1 MFFVCMYLYET
12 SDEYREKNNNAQTH
26 IQTRLEREMHRNN
39 LTQQNQ
45 NKTTQTNT
53 RLVVVVV
60 VVVVFLF
67 LSSFWGGRHIW
78 LCFLAQRKLSGRTA
92 ARKEM
97 ERRWK
102 RVKSMCT
109 IVILAGCLFCT
120 SMRPL
125 VDLAW
130 LCSIKSQLY
139 DARHACEHNKPSHS
153 HGMCASC
160 CLLFKVHIFLSVG
173 CAVP

>member
-60 VVVVFLF
+60 VVVVFYFFLLF
-67 LSSFWGGRHIW
+67 G
-78 LCFLAQRKLSGRTA
+78 A
-92 ARKEM
+92 ADIFDCVFSRNANSAVARRQEK
-97 ERRWK
+97 RWK
-102 RVKSMCT
+102 EDEK
-109 IVILAGCLFCT
+109 
-120 SMRPL
+120 
-125 VDLAW
+125 
-130 LCSIKSQLY
+130 
-139 DARHACEHNKPSHS
+139 E
-153 HGMCASC
+153 
-160 CLLFKVHIFLSVG
+160 
-173 CAVP
+173 